1 MGVAQLSL
9 PYRIA
14 LVALLVVG
22 GLWFA
27 VLRPKSADTPTPTPA
42 TAPGATGLGNAV
54 DKAKG
59 AVDASN
65 AAADKT
71 TDAVDAV
78 GGAGTATGTPGTAAT
93 PSTTAAAKPARPG
106 LADDAVA
113 GDPSKP
119 VLAAVD
125 SGKVAVL
132 LFWNKKASDDRATRD
147 ALSAIDRH
155 KGEVVTRA
163 IPIGQVGKYEAI
175 TRGAQVLESPTVLVI
190 GAGGKAR
197 SIVGYTQASEI
208 DELVGVVGGKG
219 FQAKKAFHLTGF
231 AKTADDVCRDSI
243 FAIQQSSDFPTTR
256 DKLVTYL
263 ETGATAMGK
272 ARTRLQ
278 AAPAKT
284 AADRKLKTALVAF
297 ATKDI
302 ALAKVAAT
310 DVKDGGNAA
319 EAVTTLIS
327 AETAAHAPAAA
338 AAKTARVRGC
348 Q

>member
-71 TDAVDAV
+71 TDAV
-78 GGAGTATGTPGTAAT
+78 GGAGTATGTAAT
-93 PSTTAAAKPARPG
+93 PSATAAAAAKPTQPG

-147 ALSAIDRH
+147 ALSKVDRH
-155 KGEVVTRA
+155 KGKVVTRA

-208 DELVGVVGGKG
+208 DELVGVVGGKR

-310 DVKDGGNAA
+310 DVKGGGNAA